1 MALTI
6 ITLTLI
12 IAALIAFGVLGYH
25 APHCQVGH
33 SGTILFAL

>member
-12 IAALIAFGVLGYH
+12 IAALLAFGVLGYH
-25 APHCQVGH
+25 APHCEVSHGA
-33 SGTILFAL
+33 GIILR